1 MNPFALTHRL
11 RFSLLLLAGFTLT
24 TAEMEAQERKEEIR
38 LEVTQKPLSQVFR
51 QLEKRTDYKFVYS
64 HDDVRGLTAARDVQ
78 AADIKTA
85 LEQLLQGLPL
95 KYSIEGK
102 FVYIVSDRDASSP
115 GRQVRQKRTTVSGQV
130 VDAQG
135 NPLPGAT
142 VVVKGTTI
150 GTATDMDGRYTLAVP
165 EGDHTLQ
172 VSMVGMRTENVPIR
186 RRTHINVSLTESV
199 EMMDEV
205 VVTGYQTISKERA
218 TGAYSIIDS
227 DVLDSKTTT
236 NLAEALNG
244 LVPGLVTATSSVDD
258 DLHFVIRGKGTLQED
273 QAESDPLIVVDGFA
287 ITGYTDGNDPF
298 STINP
303 NDVESVTVLKDAAA
317 TSIYGARAANGVI
330 VITTK
335 KGQTG
340 NKLDISVDANWSI
353 KQRADMDYYFNMAS
367 AESQFRF
374 VELMTKYIP
383 VTAANDPYADP
394 RYHKSMPLSA
404 PYRLIFE
411 RDVKHN
417 ITDEQ
422 YLSERA
428 RLIDIANRG
437 LWKKDIDK
445 YVLRRGFTNQY
456 NVALRGATEK
466 LNYNFSASYDGEKG
480 YVKGD
485 DNRRMLLNM
494 GASAKITDALTFD
507 ASLNTMITK
516 AENNGVDLAGMKSY
530 ISPWSRLA
538 DDNGNLVNIPYG
550 VYGPILE
557 TVYAGK
563 TPADWHYNPVADRQ
577 YMDNTAETMYYR
589 VQGGLTYKTPWG
601 LNLSA
606 KGQYEWRRYDTHEGY
621 DPESYYVRDLYNTYS
636 TLNPATGMYDSY
648 FPQGGIFTD
657 GGHTYKAYNLRA
669 QADYSWT
676 KDKHALSVLAGTEIL
691 SSTQETTPSIT
702 RYGYNKYTNAVD
714 ATIDYETQQFT
725 NIFGVDVLNPFKTLG
740 ALSTYEDRFFSVY
753 ANASYTYDERYSATV
768 SFRTDASNY
777 QSESQR
783 DKFSP
788 FWSVGGSWLL
798 SRERF
803 LQQASWLNMLKLRA
817 SFGIA
822 GVAAGKKSTSSVTTV
837 STNLGTTIF
846 PGSNSINARG
856 NETLTWEKSRT
867 FNVGVDLSVFDNK
880 LSGSIDFYNKYSYD
894 VLSDATVPAISQG
907 VDHAMFNNAEV
918 LNRGI
923 ELSLSSNLR
932 IVDDLRWRGTVN
944 YAYNYNKVTN
954 FELTSPITPSNPGY
968 MEGYPIGS
976 ILALKPVGY
985 TPEGYVQLQGKDGT
999 LQTIL
1004 DSQTSHTAETISRD
1018 LDESNWFYYVGSM
1031 TPTSNLSF
1039 SNYFMWRGLTLSFM
1053 ITGRFGYRIYRG
1065 DNDDFTSATY
1075 GNYSKQLDKSFAVYD
1090 QGYANQKDYSAFPLY
1105 NDANFDVYKSLYTNL
1120 YFANLLFDT
1129 NYVSGDHIRLNE
1141 VYLGYDFPEK
1151 LLSRQ
1156 RAFSRVNVY
1165 ARASNLGVIWSKNG
1179 DIDPDYPIG
1188 SIKPMPTFTFGLK
1201 VGF

>member
-1 MNPFALTHRL
+1 MKNERTRKGLGRVFSGWPVSVAGLAMLGTVLCSCPPVMAQEPQGGNVEL
-11 RFSLLLLAGFTLT
+11 RVKGVSLLRAL
-24 TAEMEAQERKEEIR
+24 QELNRRYDNRVTFKKEEVEKVR
-38 LEVTQKPLSQVFR
+38 TSVTVDLTGASLYEAVSACLRGTHLQA
-51 QLEKRTDYKFVYS
+51 
-64 HDDVRGLTAARDVQ
+64 VRRGNMV
-78 AADIKTA
+78 
-85 LEQLLQGLPL
+85 
-95 KYSIEGK
+95 
-102 FVYIVSDRDASSP
+102 VVSPRPANRSGQSE
-115 GRQVRQKRTTVSGQV
+115 RRATVSGQV

-142 VVVKGTTI
+142 VVVKGTPI

-340 NKLDISVDANWSI
+340 NKLDISVDANWAIS
-353 KQRADMDYYFNMAS
+353 QRADMDYYFNMAS

-480 YVKGD
+480 YVKGN

-507 ASLNTMITK
+507 AK
-516 AENNGVDLAGMKSY
+516 A
-530 ISPWSRLA
+530 
-538 DDNGNLVNIPYG
+538 
-550 VYGPILE
+550 
-557 TVYAGK
+557 
-563 TPADWHYNPVADRQ
+563 
-577 YMDNTAETMYYR
+577 
-589 VQGGLTYKTPWG
+589 
-601 LNLSA
+601 A
-606 KGQYEWRRYDTHEGY
+606 KRR
-621 DPESYYVRDLYNTYS
+621 
-636 TLNPATGMYDSY
+636 
-648 FPQGGIFTD
+648 
-657 GGHTYKAYNLRA
+657 
-669 QADYSWT
+669 
-676 KDKHALSVLAGTEIL
+676 
-691 SSTQETTPSIT
+691 
-702 RYGYNKYTNAVD
+702 
-714 ATIDYETQQFT
+714 
-725 NIFGVDVLNPFKTLG
+725 
-740 ALSTYEDRFFSVY
+740 
-753 ANASYTYDERYSATV
+753 
-768 SFRTDASNY
+768 
-777 QSESQR
+777 
-783 DKFSP
+783 
-788 FWSVGGSWLL
+788 
-798 SRERF
+798 
-803 LQQASWLNMLKLRA
+803 LRA
-817 SFGIA
+817 SKLRY
-822 GVAAGKKSTSSVTTV
+822 VNRRLHRKGKYRRK
-837 STNLGTTIF
+837 
-846 PGSNSINARG
+846 
-856 NETLTWEKSRT
+856 
-867 FNVGVDLSVFDNK
+867 
-880 LSGSIDFYNKYSYD
+880 
-894 VLSDATVPAISQG
+894 
-907 VDHAMFNNAEV
+907 
-918 LNRGI
+918 
-923 ELSLSSNLR
+923 
-932 IVDDLRWRGTVN
+932 
-944 YAYNYNKVTN
+944 
-954 FELTSPITPSNPGY
+954 
-968 MEGYPIGS
+968 EGG
-976 ILALKPVGY
+976 
-985 TPEGYVQLQGKDGT
+985 E
-999 LQTIL
+999 
-1004 DSQTSHTAETISRD
+1004 
-1018 LDESNWFYYVGSM
+1018 
-1031 TPTSNLSF
+1031 
-1039 SNYFMWRGLTLSFM
+1039 
-1053 ITGRFGYRIYRG
+1053 
-1065 DNDDFTSATY
+1065 
-1075 GNYSKQLDKSFAVYD
+1075 
-1090 QGYANQKDYSAFPLY
+1090 
-1105 NDANFDVYKSLYTNL
+1105 
-1120 YFANLLFDT
+1120 
-1129 NYVSGDHIRLNE
+1129 
-1141 VYLGYDFPEK
+1141 
-1151 LLSRQ
+1151 
-1156 RAFSRVNVY
+1156 
-1165 ARASNLGVIWSKNG
+1165 
-1179 DIDPDYPIG
+1179 
-1188 SIKPMPTFTFGLK
+1188 
-1201 VGF
+1201 